1 MNIYYYLHSEKNDDQ
16 FQKIMDLMGIKY
28 SKSIEY
34 IFDKQYSFILPQ
46 DKDITLFYKLMMID
60 KLIDSPIYGF
70 FPIDKDI

>member
-1 MNIYYYLHSEKNDDQ
+1 MNIYYYLHSEKNDEQ
-16 FQKIMDLMGIKY
+16 FQKIMDLMGVKY

-46 DKDITLFYKLMMID
+46 DKDITLFYKLIMID

>member
-1 MNIYYYLHSEKNDDQ
+1 MYIYYYLHSEKNDEQ
-16 FQKIMDLMGIKY
+16 FQKIMDLMGVKY
-28 SKSIEY
+28 LKSIEY

>member
-70 FPIDKDI
+70 FPIDKYI